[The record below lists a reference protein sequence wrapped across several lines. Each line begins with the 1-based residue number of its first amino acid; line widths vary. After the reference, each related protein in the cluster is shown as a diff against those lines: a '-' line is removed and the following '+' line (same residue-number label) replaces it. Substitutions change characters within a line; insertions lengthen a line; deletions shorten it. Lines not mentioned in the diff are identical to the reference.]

1 MPQRKL
7 DVVLDS
13 VKRLQRM
20 GATSNLVNL
29 LHKQYPADLAQLFSE
44 LPEKDRLSAFS
55 LLLER
60 NSRLAMEALSELG
73 PEIGAS
79 LLASRSAEE
88 IVKFL
93 QELPSDDA
101 AALIDHLPEELAAA
115 VLELMQKKPAGG
127 DVGELL
133 EYPEKTAGRIMNP
146 KVFALSEDM
155 TASEAIAALQASRD
169 VEMVFY
175 LYVIDARRHL
185 VGVVSLRRLLL
196 VPPDTP
202 LKRIMTTDLI
212 SVRVDIN
219 QEEVA
224 RLVASYNL
232 LAIPVVDEEN
242 KLVGVIT
249 VDDVI
254 DVIKD
259 EATEDVYRLAGL
271 ASDDRVFTAPT
282 DSLRKRL
289 PWLIV
294 NLATAF
300 IAASVVKIFEGT
312 IGVVTSLAVFM
323 PVVAGMGGNAA
334 TQTLAVIVR
343 GIALGELTWSNS
355 KKALLKEATVGLGNG
370 VACGV
375 IGAGLVWL
383 MQGNPYLGAILGMAM
398 IINMFVA
405 AIAGTLIPLAL
416 RALKVDPALASSVF
430 ITTLTDVFGFLSFLG
445 LGALFIRYLAV
456 HGVEWRGFRVQ
467 GSGFKVQGSRTSN
480 PNLEP

>member
-20 GATSNLVNL
+20 GATANLVNL
-29 LHKQYPADLAQLFSE
+29 LQKQHPADLAQLFSE
-44 LPEKDRLSAFS
+44 LTDKDRHSAFS
-55 LLLER
+55 LLVER
-60 NSRLAMEALSELG
+60 NSRLAMEGLSELG
-73 PEIGAS
+73 PEAGAA
-79 LLASRSAEE
+79 LLTDRSADD
-88 IVKFL
+88 IVKL
-93 QELPSDDA
+93 VQDLPTDDA
-101 AALIDHLPEELAAA
+101 AAIIDYLPEELSAA
-115 VLELMQKKPAGG
+115 VLEQMQKRPAGA

-133 EYPEKTAGRIMNP
+133 EYEEQTAGRIMNP
-146 KVFALSEDM
+146 KVFALAEDM
-155 TASEAIAALQASRD
+155 TAGEAITALQGSRD
-169 VEMVFY
+169 VEVVFY

-196 VPPDTP
+196 VSPTTP

-212 SVRVDIN
+212 SVRVDMD

-232 LAIPVVDEEN
+232 LAIPVVDQEN

-259 EATEDVYRLAGL
+259 EATEDVYRLAGVTG
-271 ASDDRVFTAPT
+271 DDRVFTKPSE
-282 DSLRKRL
+282 SLRKRL
-289 PWLIV
+289 PWLVV

-300 IAASVVKIFEGT
+300 LAASVVAMFQNT
-312 IGVVTSLAVFM
+312 ISAVTALAVFM

-334 TQTLAVIVR
+334 TQTLTVIVR

-355 KKALLKEATVGLGNG
+355 RKALLKETLVGLGNG
-370 VACGV
+370 LSCGV
-375 IGAGLVWL
+375 IGAVVIILFKGNVWL
-383 MQGNPYLGAILGMAM
+383 GGILALAM
-398 IINMFVA
+398 VINMFIA
-405 AIAGTLIPLAL
+405 ATAGTLIPLSL

-430 ITTLTDVFGFLSFLG
+430 ITTLTDVCGFLSFLG
-445 LGALFIRYLAV
+445 LGTLFIRYL
-456 HGVEWRGFRVQ
+456 RVA
-467 GSGFKVQGSRTSN
+467 G
-480 PNLEP
+480 

>member
-1 MPQRKL
+1 MAQRKL

-29 LHKQYPADLAQLFSE
+29 LQKQHPADLAQLFAE
-44 LPEKDRLSAFS
+44 LPEKDRHSAFS
-55 LLLER
+55 LLVER

-73 PEIGAS
+73 PEKGAA
-79 LLASRSAEE
+79 LLADRSPED
-88 IVKFL
+88 IVKL
-93 QELPSDDA
+93 TQELPSDDA
-101 AALIDHLPEELAAA
+101 AAIIDYLPDELSTT
-115 VLELMQKKPAGG
+115 VLELIQKRPAGA

-155 TASEAIAALQASRD
+155 TAGEAITALQSSRD

-196 VPPDTP
+196 VSPPTP

-212 SVRVDIN
+212 SARVDMD

-224 RLVASYNL
+224 RQVASYNL

-259 EATEDVYRLAGL
+259 EATEDVYRLAGVS
-271 ASDDRVFTAPT
+271 SDDRVFTPASE
-282 DSLRKRL
+282 SLRKRL
-289 PWLIV
+289 PWLLV
-294 NLATAF
+294 NLVTAF
-300 IAASVVKIFEGT
+300 SAAFVVSRFAGT
-312 IGVVTSLAVFM
+312 LALYTALAFFM

-334 TQTLAVIVR
+334 TQTLTVIVR
-343 GIALGELTWSNS
+343 GIALGELTWSNTR
-355 KKALLKEATVGLGNG
+355 KALFKEAAVGVGNG
-370 VACGV
+370 IACGL
-375 IGAGLVWL
+375 IGGFVVWL
-383 MQGNPYLGAILGMAM
+383 TQGDPWLGVILGMAM

-405 AIAGTLIPLAL
+405 ATAGTLIPLSL

-430 ITTLTDVFGFLSFLG
+430 ITTLTDVFGFFSFLG
-445 LGALFIRYLAV
+445 LASLFIGYLKLA
-456 HGVEWRGFRVQ
+456 G
-467 GSGFKVQGSRTSN
+467 
-480 PNLEP
+480 

>member
-13 VKRLQRM
+13 VKRLLRM

-29 LHKQYPADLAQLFSE
+29 LQKQHPADLAQLFSD
-44 LPEKDRLSAFS
+44 LPEKDRYSAFS
-55 LLLER
+55 LLVER
-60 NSRLAMEALSELG
+60 NSRLAMEALSELS
-73 PEIGAS
+73 PEAGATF
-79 LLASRSAEE
+79 LVGRTPEE
-88 IVKFL
+88 IVKL
-93 QELPSDDA
+93 TQELPTDDA
-101 AALIDHLPEELAAA
+101 AAIIDHLPEELSLA
-115 VLELMQKKPAGG
+115 VLELIQKRPASS

-133 EYPEKTAGRIMNP
+133 EYAEQTAGRIMNP
-146 KVFALSEDM
+146 KVFALSEDI
-155 TASEAIAALQASRD
+155 TAAEAITALQGSRD

-175 LYVIDARRHL
+175 LYVIDGRRHL

-196 VPPDTP
+196 VPPATP

-212 SVRVDIN
+212 SVRADMD

-224 RLVASYNL
+224 RQVASYNL

-259 EATEDVYRLAGL
+259 EATEDVYRLAGV
-271 ASDDRVFTAPT
+271 AGDDRVFTAASV
-282 DSLRKRL
+282 SLRKRL
-289 PWLIV
+289 PWLVI

-300 IAASVVKIFEGT
+300 LAASVVGAFEST
-312 IGVVTSLAVFM
+312 IGVVTALAVFM

-334 TQTLAVIVR
+334 TQTLTVIVR
-343 GIALGELTWSNS
+343 GIALGELTWGNTR
-355 KKALLKEATVGLGNG
+355 KALFKEAAVGIGNG
-370 VACGV
+370 VACGL
-375 IGAGLVWL
+375 IGALVVWL
-383 MQGNPYLGAILGMAM
+383 FKGDPVLGGILALAM

-405 AIAGTLIPLAL
+405 ATAGTVIPLSL
-416 RALKVDPALASSVF
+416 RALKVDPALGSSVF

-445 LGALFIRYLAV
+445 LGALFLRFLQKA
-456 HGVEWRGFRVQ
+456 G
-467 GSGFKVQGSRTSN
+467 
-480 PNLEP
+480 